1 MNRLNRAVAQIGR
14 LLDELG
20 LKWALAGGLAVS
32 ARTSPRFTR
41 DADIVVA
48 VLDDGQ
54 AEEAVHKLRLQGY
67 GVLATVE
74 QEAVQRLATVRLTPP
89 GEAEGGMVIDLLF
102 ASSGIEPEIV
112 AAAEPVEVLPGL
124 TVPLPQ
130 VGHLIAVKVLSRDD
144 AKRPQDLAD
153 LRALLDEADA
163 DEIDRASRA
172 LSLITERGYNRG
184 RRLDEALQALV
195 RETPP
200 PRSS

>member
-32 ARTSPRFTR
+32 ACTSPRFTR

-48 VLDDGQ
+48 VSDDGQ

-124 TVPLPQ
+124 TVPLPR
-130 VGHLIAVKVLSRDD
+130 VGHLIAVLVVAVQKEKPVVSIPPLGQKTGRKVSPAGFEDGMFSRSTFRGWFRTMSTIPP
-144 AKRPQDLAD
+144 ARVAAPRVNIAM
-153 LRALLDEADA
+153 DE
-163 DEIDRASRA
+163 
-172 LSLITERGYNRG
+172 
-184 RRLDEALQALV
+184 
-195 RETPP
+195 
-200 PRSS
+200 